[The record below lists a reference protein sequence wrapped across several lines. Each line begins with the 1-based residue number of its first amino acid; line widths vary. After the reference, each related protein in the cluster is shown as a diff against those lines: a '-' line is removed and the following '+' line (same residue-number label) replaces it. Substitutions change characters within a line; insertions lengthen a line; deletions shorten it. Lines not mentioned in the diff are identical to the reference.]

1 MEKDVLQ
8 EFNRIYEKYYPALY
22 KYFAKNFREC
32 EADDLCQ
39 QTFVRLWEWLPCIG
53 QVRSEK
59 AIVFKIAKSVLYDNY
74 RREKTRRELL
84 SLEEMFEVADESNFT
99 EALELNSTLNAL
111 SERDRK
117 IVKLKQAG
125 YKSHEI
131 AAILGVSS
139 SSVRTYISKIKQ
151 FLKNI

>member
-1 MEKDVLQ
+1 MKNDVLQ

-39 QTFVRLWEWLPCIG
+39 QTFVRLWEWMECISE
-53 QVRSEK
+53 VRNEK
-59 AIVFKIAKSVLYDNY
+59 AIVFKVAKSVLYDNF
-74 RREKTRRELL
+74 RREKAHRELM
-84 SLEEMFEVADESNFT
+84 SLEEMFDISDKNDFT
-99 EALELNSTLNAL
+99 QEIELNSSLDAL

-117 IVKLKQAG
+117 IVKLKRAG

-131 AAILGVSS
+131 AAIIGTSP
-139 SSVRTYISKIKQ
+139 SSVRTYISKIKE
-151 FLKNI
+151 FLKK